1 MVEKAEKMLLDAL
14 RQSLHL
20 SENKMHD
27 GQDLYLNKKSKQITE
42 PGNKQDLS
50 CMFKLAKKHAVLPF
64 LFDVYDDDEDLPAQ
78 LRQELRQSA
87 AITVRS
93 NYRLLFLTK
102 YITQVL
108 EKEGIRAI
116 ILKGAATASCYPVP
130 ELRKSGDVDILIPKE
145 ESFRRAVEVLK
156 KEGFAESD
164 EQFALHHTE
173 MKNSEGISVEIHRIL
188 AEPFESKKINHYLE
202 TLLPKYDNHV
212 ISNDSWGI
220 TIYQPED
227 AYHAFY
233 LVIHMLQHFLRAGFG
248 LKFLCDWTVF
258 WNREVAD
265 EQKEVFLRLATES
278 GTEGFVAVLTKACV
292 TYLGLREENVTFL
305 LEDLGWD
312 TRSHFGESWA
322 GGEHSLKEA
331 DLLPLTED
339 FMEEVFAAGE
349 FGHDVQQR
357 MVAMRG
363 TGITAYIR
371 EFHHQMQLNYPGAG
385 KVFLFWPLLWT
396 LTLVRFYYNNRTVR
410 KVRGRDILKEAGRR
424 SRLIGRMKLF

>member
-1 MVEKAEKMLLDAL
+1 MVEKAEKMLLAQL
-14 RQSLHL
+14 RQALNPGIQKVKTAGTD
-20 SENKMHD
+20 SE
-27 GQDLYLNKKSKQITE
+27 
-42 PGNKQDLS
+42 QDLS
-50 CMFKLAKKHAVLPF
+50 QVFETAKKHAVLPL
-64 LFDVYDDDEDLPAQ
+64 LFDVYEDEENLPA
-78 LRQELRQSA
+78 EFGHMLRQSA
-87 AITVRS
+87 TITVRS

-102 YITQVL
+102 YITQIL
-108 EKEGIRAI
+108 EKEGIHAI
-116 ILKGAATASCYPVP
+116 VLKGAATASCYPVP

-173 MKNSEGISVEIHRIL
+173 MKNNEGISVEIHRIL

-202 TLLPKYDNHV
+202 TLLPEYDNHV

-265 EQKEVFLRLATES
+265 EEKEVFLRLATES

-292 TYLGLREENVTFL
+292 MYLGLREENVTFL
-305 LEDLGWD
+305 LENLGENAGFQSGD
-312 TRSHFGESWA
+312 SGKGER
-322 GGEHSLKEA
+322 HSLREV
-331 DLLPLTED
+331 DLQQAED
-339 FMEEVFAAGE
+339 FMEEVFAGGE
-349 FGHDVQQR
+349 FGHDAQQR

-363 TGITAYIR
+363 TGITAYVR
-371 EFHHQMQLNYPGAG
+371 EFHHQMHLNYPKMG
-385 KVFLFWPLLWT
+385 KVFLFWPLLWA
-396 LTLVRFYYNNRTVR
+396 LTLGRFLYNNRTVR

-424 SRLIGRMKLF
+424 SRLIGRMKLFS